1 MVADLLIQSASLAG
15 NHGNFHSLLC
25 GHLPALAN
33 VKKNYTGQMVLDSSR
48 AVECVEGISL
58 RQARFFVVIELDI
71 WGFKSYPLQSS
82 ILTLV
87 F

>member
-1 MVADLLIQSASLAG
+1 MAADLLLQSASLAG

-33 VKKNYTGQMVLDSSR
+33 VEEKYTGQRVLDLSR

-58 RQARFFVVIELDI
+58 RQARFCVVVKLDT
-71 WGFKSYPLQSS
+71 WDFKSYPLQSS